1 MCLTFYTS
9 SLLKYLL
16 VSVRA
21 CMKRAIG
28 YVCVC
33 VFYRLCMCVTVS
45 VTKPLPFF
53 LSFIHFV
60 CSCLLS
66 LRHQNAARLRQAGPL
81 QTFNRAQIKQIKLLQ
96 NQKAVFPSRKGL
108 VFTEKHRSALIP
120 FKEAAATLW
129 SSAGLTVLGSGK
141 YKIYFFFFH
150 FWLFQSA
157 ANVHKLCQKPGLL
170 GGEEHLKLEIGY

>member
-1 MCLTFYTS
+1 M
-9 SLLKYLL
+9 
-16 VSVRA
+16 
-21 CMKRAIG
+21 
-28 YVCVC
+28 CVC

-108 VFTEKHRSALIP
+108 VFTESIAALWYLLRKRQP
-120 FKEAAATLW
+120 HYEAAQAWQYLEVVNT
-129 SSAGLTVLGSGK
+129 K
-141 YKIYFFFFH
+141 YTSFFFFH

-157 ANVHKLCQKPGLL
+157 ANVLIVSEARTSGW
-170 GGEEHLKLEIGY
+170 GRTF

>member
-1 MCLTFYTS
+1 MRITGLRLRLKPLSKCRAASKRWIIAFYS
-9 SLLKYLL
+9 G
-16 VSVRA
+16 VSYILHIFSIKVSA
-21 CMKRAIG
+21 CICSCMHETCNRIC
-28 YVCVC
+28 VCVC

-45 VTKPLPFF
+45 VTKPLPFS

-120 FKEAAATLW
+120 FKEAAATL
-129 SSAGLTVLGSGK
+129 
-141 YKIYFFFFH
+141 
-150 FWLFQSA
+150 
-157 ANVHKLCQKPGLL
+157 
-170 GGEEHLKLEIGY
+170 

>member
-1 MCLTFYTS
+1 M
-9 SLLKYLL
+9 
-16 VSVRA
+16 
-21 CMKRAIG
+21 
-28 YVCVC
+28 CVC

-108 VFTEKHRSALIP
+108 VFTESIAALWYLLRKRQP
-120 FKEAAATLW
+120 HYEAAQAWQYLEVVNT
-129 SSAGLTVLGSGK
+129 K
-141 YKIYFFFFH
+141 YTSFFFPFLIISKCSKCSNCVRSQD
-150 FWLFQSA
+150 FWVGKNIWSW
-157 ANVHKLCQKPGLL
+157 K
-170 GGEEHLKLEIGY
+170 